1 MLASSMHGTPLAPRR
16 AAAAPRRAPPA
27 RPACAA
33 RRAAAAPRGP
43 AGWAPAP
50 QRPQRADALVPTA
63 ASPSSAHNAP
73 VAAAASNNAAAAAA
87 TAAAAA
93 AAAPAYPPAFTA
105 RRLLTFAGIVL
116 GYSSFYLTR
125 NSLTYTAPAM
135 VADSALG
142 LSMTD
147 VGALTSIFPI
157 MYGVSK
163 FASGVLGSRTSPRA
177 LLAGGLAATA
187 LMNLA
192 FGFSNT
198 MVAFVFFWSVN
209 GMLQARGIEAAVGDG
224 GVDGLIDLIVR

>member
-1 MLASSMHGTPLAPRR
+1 MLASSMRGTPLAPR
-16 AAAAPRRAPPA
+16 AAG
-27 RPACAA
+27 
-33 RRAAAAPRGP
+33 AAAPRGP
-43 AGWAPAP
+43 APARPACLARLVAPAAPRGPAAWAPAQP
-50 QRPQRADALVPTA
+50 KRADALVPTA
-63 ASPSSAHNAP
+63 TSPSSAGGAP
-73 VAAAASNNAAAAAA
+73 VAAAAASNNAANAA
-87 TAAAAA
+87 TAAAASST
-93 AAAPAYPPAFTA
+93 PAYPPAFTA

-198 MVAFVFFWSVN
+198 MMAFVFFWSVN
-209 GMLQARGIEAAVGDG
+209 GMLQ
-224 GVDGLIDLIVR
+224 VRMR